1 MSKGPAPQGGLGPGS
16 GDGAPSAAASTTTA
30 EATSR
35 GRYHVIRTSAG
46 EFVGKVDRKT
56 GVFHWKRR
64 GEAGEVHLPSLL
76 DLD

>member
-16 GDGAPSAAASTTTA
+16 GHGAPSTAASTESGVA
-30 EATSR
+30 PR

-46 EFVGKVDRKT
+46 EFVGKIDLTT
-56 GVFHWKRR
+56 GMLHWKRR

-76 DLD
+76 GTQ